1 MQSRGVLNYDTWK
14 CMMKRYAVLSMMI
27 LVAASGGLTQT
38 AHAGSPFL
46 TEVAIPALTERLRDW
61 DASVRQ
67 AAVFALREMGP
78 EAKSTIPALAELL
91 RDRDVY
97 VAMDASHTI
106 EKMGA
111 EAVPS
116 LVSLL
121 QDEDSRVRN
130 RAVRTLQQIGSEA
143 VSGSPKDLR

>member
-1 MQSRGVLNYDTWK
+1 
-14 CMMKRYAVLSMMI
+14 MMI
-27 LVAASGGLTQT
+27 LVAAGGGLTQT

-46 TEVAIPALTERLRDW
+46 TDMVIPALTEQLRDW

-78 EAKSTIPALAELL
+78 EAKPAIPALAEVL
-91 RDRDVY
+91 RDPDGY
-97 VAMDASHTI
+97 VAIDASHTL

-121 QDEDSRVRN
+121 RDENPRVRKL
-130 RAVRTLQQIGSEA
+130 AAQTLQQIASEA
-143 VSGSPKDLR
+143 VSGGPKDLRPGATAVLPTVHF